1 MGGRADEDEYGN
13 APEPVAAAE
22 YIRSLAAYQAQRS
35 RGHLAAGVRPVNP
48 GGNKGGMEVRY
59 GPGRGGLTG
68 AFREMRVGG
77 GLSDDDSGSES
88 DGEDDR
94 RGMRVMGRATVKAR
108 SHALLEVKGGWNGS
122 FARRDENARTDE
134 FGGQG
139 EGDEGVSASTATAP
153 RVDTLRQHRS
163 RTLPDHV
170 TDTRDVIRVKRLQIR
185 LFVLHRA
192 AIA

>member
-22 YIRSLAAYQAQRS
+22 YIRSLAAYQAQRT

-68 AFREMRVGG
+68 AFREMKVGG

-108 SHALLEVKGGWNGS
+108 SHALLEVKGGWNGRS
-122 FARRDENARTDE
+122 FARRDENARRMNLAAKARATRV
-134 FGGQG
+134 FQRQPRPPL
-139 EGDEGVSASTATAP
+139 ASIP
-153 RVDTLRQHRS
+153 SGNIVPEHS
-163 RTLPDHV
+163 P
-170 TDTRDVIRVKRLQIR
+170 IM
-185 LFVLHRA
+185 
-192 AIA
+192 

>member
-22 YIRSLAAYQAQRS
+22 YIRSLAAYQAQRT
-35 RGHLAAGVRPVNP
+35 RGQLAAGGRPP
-48 GGNKGGMEVRY
+48 GGNNGMGMRY

-68 AFREMRVGG
+68 AFREMKVGG

-88 DGEDDR
+88 EGEDDR

-122 FARRDENARTDE
+122 FRDRPSRRYPP
-134 FGGQG
+134 
-139 EGDEGVSASTATAP
+139 ATSFPNTP
-153 RVDTLRQHRS
+153 RSCD
-163 RTLPDHV
+163 
-170 TDTRDVIRVKRLQIR
+170 
-185 LFVLHRA
+185 
-192 AIA
+192 

>member
-22 YIRSLAAYQAQRS
+22 YIRSLAAYQAQRT
-35 RGHLAAGVRPVNP
+35 RGHLAAGVRPHR
-48 GGNKGGMEVRY
+48 GKQRDGVRY

-122 FARRDENARTDE
+122 FARRDENARRMNLAAKARATRV
-134 FGGQG
+134 FQRQPRPPL
-139 EGDEGVSASTATAP
+139 ASIP
-153 RVDTLRQHRS
+153 SGNIVPEHS
-163 RTLPDHV
+163 P
-170 TDTRDVIRVKRLQIR
+170 IM
-185 LFVLHRA
+185 
-192 AIA
+192 